1 MNIIKCG
8 FLLLLVL
15 LPLTAQAGTLP
26 VHFAASAGPTP
37 AHPGEVVT
45 VTIKA
50 QIDPGWHV
58 YSVVPAATGPAA
70 TQMTALGDA
79 APLGQTAEDAPI
91 SHFDANFQTQVAYH
105 EASATFSRQF
115 RVRSAAQAVTLH
127 YQTCNDH
134 VCLPPTDASLP
145 LALSVVP
152 GPVRPEYGKESPPAP
167 NNGGARVEKVAEAVL
182 NPAPPLLGAG
192 GPANLGVFLLAAVG
206 AGLLA
211 LITPCVFPLVPI
223 TLTSFVKQADGDK
236 AKLVRLSAGY
246 ALGIVLLYVL
256 LGGVVT
262 ATLGAAGI
270 NNIAANPWVNL
281 GIFLVFVV
289 FAFSFFETIQLTLPA
304 NLTALQGAAKE
315 RGGVAGL
322 ALLGVTFV
330 LASFTCTAPFLGTL
344 LVTAASGARL
354 LPLLGMTVFSVAFV
368 SPFLV
373 FAAFPQWISRI
384 PKGGV
389 WLARVKA
396 TLGFVELAAA
406 LKFLSNADQVW
417 NWRLLTQPVLLAAW
431 ALIFVCAA
439 LYLIGTLRF
448 GVVGELEKPGAKVS
462 KPRALFAGA
471 FALSALLCFWGLA
484 GRPIGA
490 LGTFLPPAG
499 YGGVASAAGV
509 DTLPFL
515 TDYDAALAQAKAEG
529 KPLFIDFTG
538 VTCTNCRWNEINVF
552 PRSEV
557 KAQLADYVRVQLYTD
572 RPGDAANQ
580 KLQETKFG
588 DVALPLYAV
597 VNPQT
602 GSVVDK
608 YAGTITNAADFTR
621 FLTKAQEVPPAPNNG
636 GARLAE
642 EGAASSAPMGSVP
655 TLAPPLL
662 GAGGTSW
669 AVYSPSAI
677 ESARSAGKPIIID
690 FTAAWCVNCKEI
702 EHDVFDNAAV
712 APTLADKF
720 VTLRADL
727 TQWGSPASAALEKQY
742 GFGSLPTI
750 VILRPDGTEIKSLR
764 ITGRLSVAEFQK
776 KMAEAQAQSGAG
788 TALAAR

>member
-1 MNIIKCG
+1 MP
-8 FLLLLVL
+8 LLLLAAL
-15 LPLTAQAGTLP
+15 LTLAGTAQARTVLP
-26 VHFAASAGPTP
+26 VHFTVSATPSP

-45 VTIKA
+45 VTIKT

-70 TQMTALGDA
+70 TQIVSAGDA
-79 APLGQTAEDAPI
+79 APLGTTTEDAPI
-91 SHFDANFQTQVAYH
+91 SRFDPNFQTQVAYH
-105 EASATFSRQF
+105 EGSAVFSRQF
-115 RVRSAAQAVTLH
+115 RIGASAPSLVTLH

-134 VCLPPTDASLP
+134 VCLPPTDVSLP
-145 LALSVVP
+145 LTLAVVP
-152 GPVRPEYGKESPPAP
+152 GAVRAAYQNGPPAP
-167 NNGGARVEKVAEAVL
+167 ILGSQSQSRAGTQAGTQANTLPSQSGSPELGRGGL
-182 NPAPPLLGAG
+182 FF
-192 GPANLGVFLLAAVG
+192 FLLAAVG

-236 AKLVRLSAGY
+236 GKLVRLSAGY

-304 NLTALQGAAKE
+304 NLTALQGAAKAK
-315 RGGVAGL
+315 GGLAGL
-322 ALLGVTFV
+322 ALLGITFV

-373 FAAFPQWISRI
+373 FAAFPQWISKI
-384 PKGGV
+384 PKGGI

-396 TLGFVELAAA
+396 TLGFIELAAA

-417 NWRLLTQPVLLAAW
+417 NWKLLTQPVLLAAW
-431 ALIFVCAA
+431 AVIFICAA
-439 LYLIGTLRF
+439 LYLFGTLKF
-448 GVVGELEKPGAKVS
+448 GVVGELEEPGAKVTA
-462 KPRALFAGA
+462 PRAAVAGVFA
-471 FALSALLCFWGLA
+471 FAALFCFWGLA
-484 GRPIGA
+484 GRSIGA

-499 YGGVASAAGV
+499 YGGAASAASAN
-509 DTLPFL
+509 TLPFL
-515 TDYDAALAQAKAEG
+515 TDYQAALAQAKAEN
-529 KPLFIDFTG
+529 KPLFVDFTG

-552 PRSEV
+552 PRREV
-557 KAQLADYVRVQLYTD
+557 KSQLADYVRVQLYTD

-597 VNPQT
+597 VDPQT
-602 GSVVDK
+602 GGIVGK

-621 FLTKAQEVPPAPNNG
+621 FLAKSQVASSPA
-636 GARLAE
+636 LT
-642 EGAASSAPMGSVP
+642 SSAPPASAAWAAYTPQSV
-655 TLAPPLL
+655 A
-662 GAGGTSW
+662 AAAQS
-669 AVYSPSAI
+669 
-677 ESARSAGKPIIID
+677 GKPVIID

-702 EHDVFDNAAV
+702 EHDVFENPAV
-712 APTLADKF
+712 APELAGKF

-727 TQWGSPASAALEKQY
+727 TQWTSPSSAALEKQY
-742 GFGSLPTI
+742 GFGSLPT
-750 VILRPDGTEIKSLR
+750 VIFVDPKTGQEIKSLR

-776 KMAEAQAQSGAG
+776 RMEAAQGQAPTG
-788 TALAAR
+788 TAVAAR

>member
-1 MNIIKCG
+1 MNIARQG
-8 FLLLLVL
+8 FLLLLFL

-26 VHFAASAGPTP
+26 VHFAASASPAS

-50 QIDPGWHV
+50 QIDPGWHL

-70 TQMTALGDA
+70 TVIAALGDA

-105 EASATFSRQF
+105 EATATFSRQF
-115 RVRSAAQAVTLH
+115 RVKSAAQAVTLH

-134 VCLPPTDASLP
+134 VCLPPTDVSLP
-145 LALSVVP
+145 LTLAVVP
-152 GPVRPEYGKESPPAP
+152 GAVRAEYTEGAASSAPTGSP
-167 NNGGARVEKVAEAVL
+167 RT
-182 NPAPPLLGAG
+182 PPLLGAG
-192 GPANLGVFLLAAVG
+192 GIGLFLLAAVG

-236 AKLVRLSAGY
+236 GKLVRLSAGY

-304 NLTALQGAAKE
+304 NLTALQGAAKAK
-315 RGGVAGL
+315 GGVAGL

-373 FAAFPQWISRI
+373 FAAFPQWISHI

-417 NWRLLTQPVLLAAW
+417 NWKLLTQPVLLAAW

-448 GVVGELEKPGAKVS
+448 GVVGELEKPGTKVS
-462 KPRALFAGA
+462 KPRAAFAGIFA
-471 FALSALLCFWGLA
+471 FSALFCFWGLA

-490 LGTFLPPAG
+490 LGTFLPPSG
-499 YGGVASAAGV
+499 YGGVASAADNG
-509 DTLPFL
+509 LPWQ
-515 TDYDAALAQAKAEG
+515 TDYNAALALAKSEN
-529 KPLFIDFTG
+529 KPLFVDFTG

-557 KAQLADYVRVQLYTD
+557 KSQLADYVRVQLYTD

-602 GSVVDK
+602 GAVVDK

-621 FLTKAQEVPPAPNNG
+621 FLSRSQTA
-636 GARLAE
+636 
-642 EGAASSAPMGSVP
+642 SAPIP
-655 TLAPPLL
+655 APPLL
-662 GAGGTSW
+662 GAGGPSW
-669 AVYSPSAI
+669 AAYSPSAI
-677 ESARSAGKPIIID
+677 SAAAQSGKPIIVD

-702 EHDVFDNAAV
+702 EHDVFENPAV

-727 TQWGSPASAALEKQY
+727 TQWSSPASAALEKQY

-750 VILRPDGTEIKSLR
+750 VVLRPDGTEIKDLR

-776 KMAEAQAQSGAG
+776 RMQEALALSQPKAAAPTAMAE
-788 TALAAR
+788 R

>member
-1 MNIIKCG
+1 MT
-8 FLLLLVL
+8 LLLLL
-15 LPLTAQAGTLP
+15 LLMVAGAAQAGTQP
-26 VHFAASAGPTP
+26 VRFAASAVPAP
-37 AHPGEVVT
+37 AHLGEVVT

-70 TQMTALGDA
+70 TSIAALGDA
-79 APLGQTAEDAPI
+79 VPLGQAAEDLPI

-105 EASATFSRQF
+105 EGEATFSRQF
-115 RVRSAAQAVTLH
+115 RVKNAASAVTLH

-134 VCLPPTDASLP
+134 VCLPPTDVSLP
-145 LALSVVP
+145 LALTVVP
-152 GPVRPEYGKESPPAP
+152 GAVRADYGKGNPPAP
-167 NNGGARVEKVAEAVL
+167 NNGGAIQTKGAASS
-182 NPAPPLLGAG
+182 APTSTLAPLSHSDGGGAG
-192 GPANLGVFLLAAVG
+192 GGGLFVFLLAAVG

-211 LITPCVFPLVPI
+211 LVTPCVFPLVPI
-223 TLTSFVKQADGDK
+223 TLTNFVKQADGDK

-262 ATLGAAGI
+262 ATLGATGI

-281 GIFLVFVV
+281 GIFTVFVV

-368 SPFLV
+368 SPFLI

-417 NWRLLTQPVLLAAW
+417 NWKLLTEPVLLAAW

-448 GVVGELEKPGAKVS
+448 GVVGELEKPGTKVS
-462 KPRALFAGA
+462 KPRALFAAA
-471 FALSALLCFWGLA
+471 FAFSALFCFWGLA
-484 GRPIGA
+484 RRPIGA

-499 YGGVASAAGV
+499 YGGAASAASAE
-509 DTLPFL
+509 TLPFL
-515 TDYDAALAQAKAEG
+515 TDYNAALAQAKAEG
-529 KPLFIDFTG
+529 KPLFVDFTG

-552 PRSEV
+552 PRPEV
-557 KAQLADYVRVQLYTD
+557 KSQLADYVRVQLYTD

-602 GSVVDK
+602 GVVVDK
-608 YAGTITNAADFTR
+608 YAGTITNATDFTQ
-621 FLTKAQEVPPAPNNG
+621 FLAKSQNQNPPAPNNG
-636 GARLAE
+636 GAGLGK
-642 EGAASSAPMGSVP
+642 EGAASSAP
-655 TLAPPLL
+655 
-662 GAGGTSW
+662 TSW
-669 AVYSPSAI
+669 AAYNPAAVA
-677 ESARSAGKPIIID
+677 AAGQSGRPVIID

-702 EHDVFDNAAV
+702 EHDVFENPLV
-712 APTLADKF
+712 APTLAGKF

-727 TQWGSPASAALEKQY
+727 TQWSSPASAALEKQY

-750 VILRPDGTEIKSLR
+750 VVLRPDGTEIKSLR

-776 KMAEAQAQSGAG
+776 RLGE
-788 TALAAR
+788 ALALSQTKAIAPPSAVAEKAE

>member
-1 MNIIKCG
+1 MM
-8 FLLLLVL
+8 
-15 LPLTAQAGTLP
+15 LPTIAGAQARTLP
-26 VHFAASAGPTP
+26 VHFTVSATPMP

-45 VTIKA
+45 VTVKA
-50 QIDPGWHV
+50 QIDSGWHI

-70 TQMTALGDA
+70 TAIVSAGDA
-79 APLGQTAEDAPI
+79 APLGTTTEDAPI
-91 SHFDANFQTQVAYH
+91 SHFDPNFQTQVAYH
-105 EASATFSRQF
+105 ENAVTFSRQF
-115 RVRSAAQAVTLH
+115 RVKSALSSVTLH

-134 VCLPPTDASLP
+134 VCLPPTDVSLP
-145 LALSVVP
+145 LTLSVVP
-152 GPVRPEYGKESPPAP
+152 GAVRAAYVKGNSTPP
-167 NNGGARVEKVAEAVL
+167 NNGGVRAEGTGAEGTRPVP

-192 GPANLGVFLLAAVG
+192 GAANLGLFLLAAVG

-236 AKLVRLSAGY
+236 GKLVRLSAGY

-304 NLTALQGAAKE
+304 NLTALQGAAKAK
-315 RGGVAGL
+315 GGVAGL

-354 LPLLGMTVFSVAFV
+354 LPLLGMLVFSLAFV

-373 FAAFPQWISRI
+373 FAAFPQWISKI
-384 PKGGV
+384 PKGGI

-396 TLGFVELAAA
+396 TLGFIELAAA

-417 NWRLLTQPVLLAAW
+417 NWKLLTEPVLLAAW
-431 ALIFVCAA
+431 AVIFFCAA
-439 LYLIGTLRF
+439 LYLFGTLRF
-448 GVVGELEKPGAKVS
+448 GVVGELEEPGAKVTA
-462 KPRALFAGA
+462 PRAAVAGLFT
-471 FALSALLCFWGLA
+471 FAALFCFWGLA

-499 YGGVASAAGV
+499 YGGAASAASG
-509 DTLPFL
+509 DGLPWQ
-515 TDYDAALAQAKAEG
+515 TDYQAALALAKSEN
-529 KPLFIDFTG
+529 KPLFVDFTG

-552 PRSEV
+552 PRREV
-557 KAQLADYVRVQLYTD
+557 KSQLANYVRVQLYTD

-597 VNPQT
+597 VDPQT
-602 GSVVDK
+602 GSIVGK
-608 YAGTITNAADFTR
+608 YAGTITNVSDFTR
-621 FLTKAQEVPPAPNNG
+621 FLSQESPPAPNNG
-636 GARLAE
+636 GARV
-642 EGAASSAPMGSVP
+642 GTVPAASSPALS
-655 TLAPPLL
+655 PPLL
-662 GAGGTSW
+662 GAGGPSW
-669 AVYSPSAI
+669 ATYSPSAI
-677 ESARSAGKPIIID
+677 SAAAQSGKPIIID

-702 EHDVFDNAAV
+702 EHDVFENPAV
-712 APTLADKF
+712 ALELAGKF

-727 TQWGSPASAALEKQY
+727 TQWSSPASAALEKQY
-742 GFGSLPTI
+742 NFGSLPTI

-776 KMAEAQAQSGAG
+776 RIGDALAQSAP
-788 TALAAR
+788 ASAAPSSAVASR

>member
-1 MNIIKCG
+1 MG
-8 FLLLLVL
+8 E
-15 LPLTAQAGTLP
+15 AGKQRPFGSP
-26 VHFAASAGPTP
+26 VIGGLISACFC
-37 AHPGEVVT
+37 
-45 VTIKA
+45 
-50 QIDPGWHV
+50 WR
-58 YSVVPAATGPAA
+58 
-70 TQMTALGDA
+70 L
-79 APLGQTAEDAPI
+79 
-91 SHFDANFQTQVAYH
+91 
-105 EASATFSRQF
+105 SARG
-115 RVRSAAQAVTLH
+115 
-127 YQTCNDH
+127 C
-134 VCLPPTDASLP
+134 
-145 LALSVVP
+145 
-152 GPVRPEYGKESPPAP
+152 
-167 NNGGARVEKVAEAVL
+167 
-182 NPAPPLLGAG
+182 
-192 GPANLGVFLLAAVG
+192 
-206 AGLLA
+206 LA

-236 AKLVRLSAGY
+236 GKLVRLSAGY

-262 ATLGAAGI
+262 ATLGATGI

-304 NLTALQGAAKE
+304 NLTALQGAAKAK
-315 RGGVAGL
+315 GGVAGL

-417 NWRLLTQPVLLAAW
+417 NWKLLTQPVLLAAW

-439 LYLIGTLRF
+439 LYLARHTKRF
-448 GVVGELEKPGAKVS
+448 GVVGELEAPGAKVS
-462 KPRALFAGA
+462 GPRAAFAGMFA
-471 FALSALLCFWGLA
+471 FSALFCFWGLA

-490 LGTFLPPAG
+490 LGTFLPPSG
-499 YGGVASAAGV
+499 YGGVASASDNG
-509 DTLPFL
+509 LL
-515 TDYDAALAQAKAEG
+515 WQTDYQAALALAKAEN
-529 KPLFIDFTG
+529 KPLFVDFTG

-557 KAQLADYVRVQLYTD
+557 KSQLADYVRVQLYTD

-580 KLQETKFG
+580 HLQETKFG
-588 DVALPLYAV
+588 DVALPLYAI

-602 GSVVDK
+602 GAVVDK
-608 YAGTITNAADFTR
+608 YAGTITNSADFTR
-621 FLTKAQEVPPAPNNG
+621 FLEKSQGNPPAPNNG
-636 GARLAE
+636 GVTAVGPAW
-642 EGAASSAPMGSVP
+642 AA
-655 TLAPPLL
+655 
-662 GAGGTSW
+662 
-669 AVYSPSAI
+669 YSPSAI
-677 ESARSAGKPIIID
+677 SAAAQSGKPIIID

-702 EHDVFDNAAV
+702 EHDVFADPAV

-727 TQWGSPASAALEKQY
+727 TQWSSPASAALEKQY

-750 VILRPDGTEIKSLR
+750 VVLRPDGTEIKDLR

-776 KMAEAQAQSGAG
+776 RMQEAQALNPPKSAVV
-788 TALAAR
+788 AAR

>member
-1 MNIIKCG
+1 MNALRRS
-8 FLLLLVL
+8 FLLLMLFLLLVGN
-15 LPLTAQAGTLP
+15 AHAGTLP
-26 VHFAASAGPTP
+26 VHFSAAVSPMP
-37 AHPGEVVT
+37 AHPGEAVT
-45 VTIKA
+45 VTINV

-70 TQMTALGDA
+70 TEITLLGDA
-79 APLGQTAEDAPI
+79 APLGQTTENAPI
-91 SHFDANFQTQVAYH
+91 QKFDPNFQTQVAYH
-105 EASATFSRQF
+105 ETTAAFSRKF
-115 RVRSAAQAVTLH
+115 RINRPASAVTLH

-134 VCLPPTDASLP
+134 VCLPPTDVSLP
-145 LALSVVP
+145 LALAVVP
-152 GPVRPEYGKESPPAP
+152 GAVRVEYTGGVPPAP
-167 NNGGARVEKVAEAVL
+167 ILGSHTERGSPSNSGYPK
-182 NPAPPLLGAG
+182 LGAG
-192 GPANLGVFLLAAVG
+192 GIGLFLLAAVG

-223 TLTSFVKQADGDK
+223 TLTSFVKQAGGDK
-236 AKLVRLSAGY
+236 AKLVRLSTGY
-246 ALGIVLLYVL
+246 ALGIVALYVL
-256 LGGVVT
+256 LGAVVT
-262 ATLGAAGI
+262 ATLGATGI

-281 GIFLVFVV
+281 GIFAVFVV

-304 NLTALQGAAKE
+304 NLTAMQAAAKSQ
-315 RGGVAGL
+315 GGLVGL

-354 LPLLGMTVFSVAFV
+354 LPLLGMLVFSLAFV

-431 ALIFVCAA
+431 ALIFAAAA

-448 GVVGELEKPGAKVS
+448 GVVGELEKPGTRVS
-462 KPRALFAGA
+462 AGRGVFAGV
-471 FALSALLCFWGLA
+471 FALSALFCFWGLA

-490 LGTFLPPAG
+490 LGTFLPPSG
-499 YGGVASAAGV
+499 YGGVVNAA
-509 DTLPFL
+509 DTGLPWQ
-515 TDYDAALAQAKAEG
+515 TDYAAALAEAKREN
-529 KPLFIDFTG
+529 KPLFVDFTG

-557 KAQLADYVRVQLYTD
+557 KAELGQYVRVQLYTD

-580 KLQETKFG
+580 KLQLTKFG

-597 VNPQT
+597 VNSQT
-602 GSVVDK
+602 GDVVGK
-608 YAGTITNAADFTR
+608 YAGTITSATDFTR
-621 FLTKAQEVPPAPNNG
+621 FLSQRVPPAPNNG
-636 GARLAE
+636 GTGAEVAR
-642 EGAASSAPMGSVP
+642 AAPNL
-655 TLAPPLL
+655 TPPSL
-662 GAGGTSW
+662 GAGGQSLW
-669 AVYSPSAI
+669 AVYTPQSFAAATKS
-677 ESARSAGKPIIID
+677 GKPIIVD

-702 EHDVFDNAAV
+702 EHDVFENPAV
-712 APTLADKF
+712 APALADKF

-727 TQWGSPASAALEKQY
+727 TQWSSPSSTALEKQY

-750 VILRPDGTEIKSLR
+750 VILNPDGTEIKNLR

-776 KMAEAQAQSGAG
+776 RLQQAQSLQSQPR
-788 TALAAR
+788 LAALSSVAALPVR